1 MHITKI
7 ILPLLF
13 ALPASAQV
21 HLLKQQNMHKWG
33 ITPANY
39 SGITPLGNGRY
50 ALVAD
55 KERQDG
61 FYEVEIHQDSLT
73 GKVTHVMPI
82 AFHGNSLPARDA
94 EGIAYC
100 PARGTL
106 FISAEDDQQILEYTT
121 DGRRTGHSLQIPALF
136 GKENIYHNYGFE
148 ALGHNPATGTFWTTS
163 ENALRSDSPVSTQ
176 NGGQAVTLRLQQFD
190 MQGAPLQQQ
199 LYPLDLPLLKK
210 KAQIVAHGVV
220 AITPQPDE
228 SLLVLEREFLVTPRK
243 LGSYV
248 VCRLYRWD
256 TTSQTKTLQAEWNSK
271 LSLRKKKSI
280 ANYEGMCLGAKLVD
294 GSQTILLINDSQ
306 GGYGNRLYHL
316 KDYIRVGIIIA
327 E

>member
-1 MHITKI
+1 MKLTRL

-21 HLLKQQNMHKWG
+21 TLLKQQNLHKWG
-33 ITPANY
+33 IAPANY

-61 FYEVEIHQDSLT
+61 FYEIELYQDSLT
-73 GKVTHVMPI
+73 GKVTRVTPI
-82 AFHGNSLPARDA
+82 AYHGNGLPPRDA

-100 PARGTL
+100 PQRGTL
-106 FISAEDDQQILEYTT
+106 FISAEDDQQILEYTRE
-121 DGRRTGHSLQIPALF
+121 GKRTGHSLQVPALF
-136 GKENIYHNYGFE
+136 NKDNIYHNYGFE
-148 ALGHNPATGTFWTTS
+148 ALGYDPVSGTFWTTT

-176 NGGQAVTLRLQQFD
+176 TDGQPATLRLQQFD
-190 MQGAPLQQQ
+190 AQGASIQQQ
-199 LYPLDLPLLKK
+199 LYPLDPPLLKK
-210 KAQIVAHGVV
+210 KAQTAAHGVV
-220 AITPQPDE
+220 AITPLPDG
-228 SLLVLEREFLVTPRK
+228 SLLILEREFVVTPKK

-248 VCRLYRWD
+248 NCRLYHWD

-271 LSLRKKKSI
+271 IALRNKKAI
-280 ANYEGMCLGAKLVD
+280 ANYEGMCLGRKLAD
-294 GSQTILLINDSQ
+294 GRQTILLINDSQ
-306 GGYGNRLYHL
+306 GGYGNKLFHL
-316 KDYIRVGIIIA
+316 KDYIRVGIIG